1 MTRKPIGMSHLIG
14 VVSQEGLRNSFS
26 MHGFYARLE
35 LRVAGIHCAFR
46 RRKGRFRQADYP
58 KNGNFTHYDSINK

>member
-46 RRKGRFRQADYP
+46 GRKGRFRQVD
-58 KNGNFTHYDSINK
+58 